1 LFLRKPKS
9 KWSGP
14 FMIKEIKPYGAIEIE
29 DLSTKKSWIVNGQCL
44 KSCLGRDFCTLIEK
58 VELED
63 AL

>member
-1 LFLRKPKS
+1 
-9 KWSGP
+9 
-14 FMIKEIKPYGAIEIE
+14 MIKEIKPHGAIEIE